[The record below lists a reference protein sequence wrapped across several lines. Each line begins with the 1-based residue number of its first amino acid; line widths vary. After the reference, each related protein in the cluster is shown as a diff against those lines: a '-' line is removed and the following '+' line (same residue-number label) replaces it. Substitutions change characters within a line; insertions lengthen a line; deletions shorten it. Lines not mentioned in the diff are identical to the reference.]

1 MCSLKLKNFRQR
13 LMNDEEEIWPPNLK
27 VTKRDVLR
35 FHFCFVQERVH
46 TVQLVVEFLLI
57 RIGT

>member
-1 MCSLKLKNFRQR
+1 
-13 LMNDEEEIWPPNLK
+13 MNDEEEIWPPNLK